1 MKQFNYLLLAAISI
15 LSFQTASSQT
25 GTLCEGN
32 KGPNLL
38 GARGSFSVPYI
49 KVNNSA
55 NPELQDGANTY
66 SPTGNVG
73 SKLDG
78 CDAPPTGDFLPC
90 SDYIYTAI
98 KDGMQPE
105 LTYSILKVMGDASG
119 SNLIHAPIWKAA
131 NHTPDDDGYF
141 LAVNGAPD
149 VTDSPIF
156 YQIKSIPVCQGS
168 TYEFSAWVIN
178 MMPPGGAP
186 DAAPSI
192 SFIVNGTDT
201 IAQSGPIPYDN
212 QWHQVGGQFIASG
225 SSVDLKV
232 VNSTFIAGGNDLGLD
247 DISIRV
253 CESKISVDNSVA
265 ACEGSTVSPAFTV
278 VDPTVASIP
287 GGTYTY
293 YKWQV
298 SRDSKITWNDLSN
311 GRITYN
317 SEGKAILT
325 YDLTNVSADAS
336 KANANGNVYRLVVAT
351 SKSNLAK
358 PECIYFNDYTLV
370 VNPATCGPM
379 PVKLVSFNG
388 TYADGIATLN
398 WSTSQELNNDRF
410 ELFRSNDGKDFE
422 LAATIAGAGN
432 SFTPKS
438 YRYQDRVIVSGNNV
452 FYKLKQIDKDG
463 RFTFSNI
470 IKLSA
475 NSVTSSFLV
484 FPNPAIN
491 DFTVSFSANKVGTAT
506 LLVRST
512 NGQTIISKTIDVKK
526 GNNSMLVNA
535 SQLKTGMYYISV
547 INDEINYNGKLQ
559 KQ

>member
-1 MKQFNYLLLAAISI
+1 MKQFNSILLAVISI
-15 LSFQTASSQT
+15 FTYQTMSAQS
-25 GTLCEGN
+25 GTLCAGN

-38 GARGSFSVPYI
+38 GARGSFSVPYVT
-49 KVNNSA
+49 VNNSA
-55 NPELQDGANTY
+55 SPELQNGANTY

-73 SKLDG
+73 SQLEG
-78 CDAPPTGDFLPC
+78 CANPTGNFFPC
-90 SDYIYTAI
+90 SDYTYTAVNG
-98 KDGMQPE
+98 GMEPE
-105 LTYSILKVMGDASG
+105 FTYSILKVMGDESG
-119 SNLIHAPIWKAA
+119 SNQIHTPIWKAA
-131 NHTPDDDGYF
+131 DHTGDGGYF

-149 VTDSPIF
+149 ITKTPIF
-156 YQIKSIPVCQGS
+156 YQIKSIPVCEGS

-178 MMPPGGAP
+178 MMPPGGDP

-232 VNSTFIAGGNDLGLD
+232 VNSTFVAGGNDLGLD

-253 CESKISVDNSVA
+253 CESRITVDGPLTS
-265 ACEGSTVSPAFTV
+265 CEGTTVSPAFTV
-278 VDPTVASIP
+278 IDPTVATVP

-298 SRDSKITWNDLSN
+298 SRDSKISWNELDN
-311 GRITYN
+311 GRITYDAT
-317 SEGKAILT
+317 GKAVLN
-325 YDLTNVSADAS
+325 YDLTNVSTDFS
-336 KANANGNVYRLVVAT
+336 NANANGNVYRLVVAT
-351 SKSNLAK
+351 SKGNLAN

-370 VNPATCGPM
+370 VNTEDCGAM
-379 PVKLVSFNG
+379 PVKLASFTG
-388 TYADGIATLN
+388 TYAGGIATLN

-410 ELFRSNDGKDFE
+410 EVLRSNDGKDFE
-422 LAATIAGAGN
+422 LVATVAGAGN

-438 YRYQDRVIVSGNNV
+438 YRYDDHVAASGNNI

-463 RFTFSNI
+463 RFTFSNVI
-470 IKLSA
+470 RLSV
-475 NSVTSSFLV
+475 NSVNASFQV

-491 DFTVSFSANKVGTAT
+491 SFTASFTANKIGAAT
-506 LLVRST
+506 LLVRNT
-512 NGQTIISKTIDVKK
+512 NGQAVIRKSIDIIK
-526 GNNSMLVNA
+526 GNNSMVINV
-535 SQLKTGMYYISV
+535 SHLKTGMYYISV
-547 INDEINYNGKLQ
+547 VNDEINYNAKLQ